1 MSRYI
6 SKKNLRGASKKK
18 FRGASKKKFRG
29 ASKKK
34 FGGSCLGEAC
44 PKQHSISGDTVY
56 DTENIN
62 VSNTLYVIPKTDNK
76 VTTDE
81 FNKFCNEFIKFPQ
94 KLAMVN
100 KPFTSSNAIRSIETS
115 FNVKF
120 NHDIKGI
127 TGNPNIGISS
137 APPNPSQFIEKL
149 TTYITDNMIQ
159 QQKKGIFIVSHS
171 KFMSKLVED
180 FLRKSPDTT
189 LYTDNVFTGNINS
202 FDGKYIA
209 PNIGFNKLDILHLQ
223 YDTFEKKFLNM
234 TIRRND
240 KGYNINKLIN
250 ADKGDPLASEHYR
263 RWGILTGILDELNSY
278 KNYVDNK
285 MSFTK
290 AMENLNPRD
299 VEDNKIKK
307 GERVYINS
315 SDESYYINWLRVG
328 GSFTDEEL
336 KILKESIPAKQL
348 KKFKLTS
355 EEKKIYVDDFLKLKT
370 KEERENY
377 KQQKTEELVQM
388 DDDMNPRMYQHIK
401 NYYDN
406 DIDLYL
412 APQET
417 TTNVKIY
424 DQKLVD
430 IPGSSNTP
438 VNPIEQIKKTRNR
451 IINIFIMRNCETCN
465 NITNKKTQKIKQ
477 YLTNKSQNGYLN
489 WSMCLPRT
497 ITEIYN
503 KRSDLLELLKKYCF
517 FDHPDD
523 KDIYKCIDQIVFGSS
538 VMFSSILTSLFL
550 YNCLS
555 DANSLTPPTIQA
567 QVIFSWKEHN
577 ESITVSNIPENR
589 SIEIKEGNI
598 MSYISARDNK
608 TMKYIHI
615 KGFKSSMDKPPEKI
629 LYLVYS
635 KNHKNNWIWD
645 GDSIKRYGIEKTLG
659 IDPYTFKNF
668 KNLKITTLTK
678 KQAEEAAEKAESQ
691 I

>member
-1 MSRYI
+1 MQTSFKDI
-6 SKKNLRGASKKK
+6 
-18 FRGASKKKFRG
+18 
-29 ASKKK
+29 
-34 FGGSCLGEAC
+34 
-44 PKQHSISGDTVY
+44 
-56 DTENIN
+56 ENIN
-62 VSNTLYVIPKTDNK
+62 VSNTLYVIPKMDNK

-81 FNKFCNEFIKFPQ
+81 FNKFCNEIKPTTLNNHLKNFNIPTTPLDQLILFPYCNEFIKFPQ
-94 KLAMVN
+94 KLDMVN
-100 KPFTSSNAIRSIETS
+100 KPFTSSDAIRSIETS
-115 FNVKF
+115 FRVKF

-127 TGNPNIGISS
+127 TGDPNIGISS
-137 APPNPSQFIEKL
+137 APTNPSQFIERL
-149 TTYITDNMIQ
+149 TTYITNNMIN

-189 LYTDNVFTGNINS
+189 LYTDNVFTGKINS

-223 YDTFEKKFLNM
+223 YDTSEKKFLNM

-250 ADKGDPLASEHYR
+250 AYEGDPQESGHYR
-263 RWGILTGILDELNSY
+263 RQSILSSLLVELHTY
-278 KNYVDNK
+278 KNYVDNN

-290 AMENLNPRD
+290 AFEEVNSGDIEN
-299 VEDNKIKK
+299 NKIKK
-307 GERVYINS
+307 GARVYIDS
-315 SDESYYINWLRVG
+315 GDRSYYINWLRVG

-336 KILKESIPAKQL
+336 KILKENIPAVPVNNFE
-348 KKFKLTS
+348 FKLTS

-377 KQQKTEELVQM
+377 MKQKTQELVEK
-388 DDDMNPRMYQHIK
+388 DEDGDPRLYQDIK

-406 DIDLYL
+406 DINLYL

-417 TTNVKIY
+417 TTNVEIHVK
-424 DQKLVD
+424 KLVD
-430 IPGSSNTP
+430 IPGSFNTP
-438 VNPIEQIKKTRNR
+438 VNPIEQIKKTPNR

-477 YLTNKSQNGYLN
+477 FLTNKSQNGYLN

-523 KDIYKCIDQIVFGSS
+523 KDIHKCIDQIVFGSS
-538 VMFSSILTSLFL
+538 VIFSSILTSLFL

-555 DANSLTPPTIQA
+555 YANSLTPPTIQD
-567 QVIFSWKEHN
+567 QVS
-577 ESITVSNIPENR
+577 SR
-589 SIEIKEGNI
+589 L
-598 MSYISARDNK
+598 
-608 TMKYIHI
+608 
-615 KGFKSSMDKPPEKI
+615 KSQRI
-629 LYLVYS
+629 Q
-635 KNHKNNWIWD
+635 
-645 GDSIKRYGIEKTLG
+645 TL
-659 IDPYTFKNF
+659 DLN
-668 KNLKITTLTK
+668 
-678 KQAEEAAEKAESQ
+678 
-691 I
+691 